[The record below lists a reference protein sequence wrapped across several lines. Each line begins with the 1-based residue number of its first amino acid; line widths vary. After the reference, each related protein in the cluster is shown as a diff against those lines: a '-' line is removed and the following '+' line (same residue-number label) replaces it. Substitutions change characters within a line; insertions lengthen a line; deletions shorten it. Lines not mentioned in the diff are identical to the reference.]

1 MKKKTRDKEI
11 EELLKP
17 LSPIKEFIP
26 REKGTSGNSGK
37 RRFLLIDLE
46 RIDQFTKS

>member
-26 REKGTSGNSGK
+26 REKGMSGNSGK
-37 RRFLLIDLE
+37 LRFVL
-46 RIDQFTKS
+46 